1 MNRSTDQD
9 PATAR
14 PGSVAPGF
22 AAARLI
28 AVSMVMGVAMMWVV
42 AWFVT
47 QGNAGAREGA
57 VGISPRL
64 GFLIWAALAIGTF
77 AAMMMFRG
85 RALAMVDD
93 ARRSGGAAEVAARS
107 GPIQTLLI
115 ICFAL
120 IEAPALF
127 AGVMLILTGS
137 TTLLL
142 YAAPIYV
149 LGVALTFP
157 RAEWFG
163 SEARRG

>member
-1 MNRSTDQD
+1 MNRSVDRD
-9 PATAR
+9 PATVG
-14 PGSVAPGF
+14 PGTAPAF
-22 AAARLI
+22 ATARLI
-28 AVSMVMGVAMMWVV
+28 ALSMVMGVAMMWLV

-47 QGNAGAREGA
+47 QGDTGPRDSG

-64 GFLIWAALAIGTF
+64 GFLIWAALAVGTF
-77 AAMMMFRG
+77 GAMMMFRG
-85 RALAMVDD
+85 RALAMVDE
-93 ARRSGGAAEVAARS
+93 ARRAGGAAEVAARG

-142 YAAPIYV
+142 YAAPIYL

-163 SEARRG
+163 EVRQR